1 MGDFKFSKN
10 SKKNIKGVR
19 KSIIEMVE
27 RVLKKSEHDFGIPP
41 YGGLRTA
48 QEQNNLFHQRPKVT
62 QIDGFKKKSYHQS
75 GNAVDIFIYDEHG
88 ACWDCLHKYK
98 DVADLMKIEFDLMKG
113 EGKFEEHENL
123 RWGGDWT
130 RFKDRPHFEVR

>member
-1 MGDFKFSKN
+1 MEKFKLSKN

-48 QEQNNLFHQRPKVT
+48 QEQRKLYKQRPRVT
-62 QIDGFKKKSYHQS
+62 WVDGFRRKSYHQS

-88 ACWDCLHKYK
+88 ACWDCLEKY
-98 DVADLMKIEFDLMKG
+98 DHVAELMKAEFILMKE
-113 EGKFEEHENL
+113 EGKFEPHENIG
-123 RWGGDWT
+123 WGGDWK
-130 RFKDRPHFEVR
+130 RKDRPHFEIK

>member
-1 MGDFKFSKN
+1 MEDFKFSKN

-48 QEQNNLFHQRPKVT
+48 QEQNNLFHQL
-62 QIDGFKKKSYHQS
+62 
-75 GNAVDIFIYDEHG
+75 DENR
-88 ACWDCLHKYK
+88 
-98 DVADLMKIEFDLMKG
+98 V
-113 EGKFEEHENL
+113 
-123 RWGGDWT
+123 
-130 RFKDRPHFEVR
+130 